1 MWASVAEGPLWARDG
16 SPGSESPQVSKW
28 VQSPE
33 LRGRAYDFL
42 SSAGLCR
49 NIHQLHE
56 NFVTLVRAYGFSTV
70 GFIRLVQV
78 GGPVEPQVLF
88 GEAPAEWIERYAE
101 RDYIRLDPTIP
112 MSFQSRRAF
121 TWDRA
126 ERRARTREVRDF
138 FGEAREMFA
147 QDSLIVPVW
156 GPYGELS
163 VVNLLSDREL
173 DLPAEEVAMLEG
185 LCSLYATLG
194 LALVEP
200 GLPPLSPEAKALG
213 RRELQCV
220 YWMSMGKHD
229 QEIGMILGISPLTVR
244 SYIDSARNKL
254 GVSSRPELIRKAVTL
269 GLLLPDSSIVR
280 T

>member
-1 MWASVAEGPLWARDG
+1 MIEQRQQED
-16 SPGSESPQVSKW
+16 
-28 VQSPE
+28 
-33 LRGRAYDFL
+33 LRLRAYEFL
-42 SSAGLCR
+42 SGASACK

-56 NFVTLVRAYGFSTV
+56 RFVGLVQAYGFSTV

-101 RDYIRLDPTIP
+101 RDYIRVDPTIP
-112 MSFQSRRAF
+112 LTFQSRRAF
-121 TWDRA
+121 TWKRA
-126 ERRARTREVRDF
+126 ERRVRTKEVRDF

-147 QDSLIVPVW
+147 EDSLIVPVW

-163 VVNLLSDREL
+163 VVNLLSERKL
-173 DLPAEEVAMLEG
+173 DLPEEEMSMLQG

-194 LALVEP
+194 LALIEP
-200 GLPPLSPEAKALG
+200 GPPPLTAEAKALG

-229 QEIGMILGISPLTVR
+229 QEIGIILGISPLTVR
-244 SYIDSARNKL
+244 SYIDGARDKL

-269 GLLLPDSSIVR
+269 GLLLPDRSTAR
-280 T
+280 A